1 MTITII
7 GTGYV
12 GLVTGVCLALKGN
25 QVICVDNN
33 SAIINKLQAGI
44 CTIYEPGLEA
54 ELQKAISNKQISF
67 TNDTISAVQSSD
79 IVFYCLPTPQG
90 DDGAADLSYVVSVT
104 KQVAGILRNNQIIV
118 NKSTVPVGTG
128 DVIENLIKDIQ
139 PDLVFS
145 VVSNP
150 EFLKEGFAVEDFER
164 PDRVVI
170 GASQGWALAI
180 LESLYTPFT
189 TNIIKTD
196 RRSSEMIKYAA
207 NSFLATK
214 ISFMNE
220 IANLCE
226 KVGANVD
233 QVRLGIGSD
242 PRIGSQFLNAGIG
255 YGGSCFPKDVS
266 ALISTAYQQQYQF
279 KILDTVN
286 AVNETQKGFFVSKI
300 AKHYNYNTGGI
311 KLAVWGLTF
320 KKNTDDVRASPAIE
334 IIKNL
339 LRAGF
344 EITVYDPQGMDNF
357 ARYYPEIKIEYAK
370 TKEDCLDQV
379 EGLVI
384 LTEWNE
390 FATPDFEILNQI
402 MKTKAIFDGRNLIN
416 RDDAESAGFVYY
428 GVGR

>member
-12 GLVTGVCLALKGN
+12 GLVTGVCLSLKGN

-33 SAIINKLQAGI
+33 PSIISKLESGI
-44 CTIYEPGLEA
+44 CTIYEPGLESQ
-54 ELQKAISNKQISF
+54 LQLAIANKQISF
-67 TNDTISAVQSSD
+67 TSDTIAAVLQSD
-79 IVFYCLPTPQG
+79 VVFYCLPTPQG
-90 DDGAADLSYVVSVT
+90 EDGAADLSYVVSVT
-104 KQVAGILRNNQIIV
+104 NQIAPFLRANQIVV

-128 DVIENLIKDIQ
+128 DIIEKMIKDLQ
-139 PDLVFS
+139 PDLDFA

-150 EFLKEGFAVEDFER
+150 EFLKEGFAVQDFQQ
-164 PDRVVI
+164 PDRVVL
-170 GASQGWALAI
+170 GASEVWALDI
-180 LESLYTPFT
+180 LERLYSPFT
-189 TNIIKTD
+189 PTIIKTD

-220 IANLCE
+220 VANLCE

-286 AVNETQKGFFVSKI
+286 QVNEIQKGLFVSKI
-300 AKHYNYNTGGI
+300 AKHYNFNTGGLRLSI
-311 KLAVWGLTF
+311 WGLTF

-334 IIKNL
+334 VIKSL

-344 EITVYDPQGMDNF
+344 EITAYDPQGMDNF
-357 ARYYPEIKIEYAK
+357 AKYFPDIKINFAS
-370 TKEDCLDQV
+370 TITQGLDNAD
-379 EGLVI
+379 GLVI
-384 LTEWNE
+384 LTDWD
-390 FATPDFEILNQI
+390 DFKKIDLQSLNSS
-402 MKTKAIFDGRNLIN
+402 MKQKIIFDGRNMLD
-416 RDDAESAGFVYY
+416 RVECEKAGFVYY